1 MFGKSEVKFCG
12 SIIDGN
18 GIRPNPERVEILKKI
33 PTPTTSQQMRKLM
46 GGLNQFRHVIPNFAL
61 TVKCLNKFTNR
72 TTTTETIV
80 TKEQEETL

>member
-1 MFGKSEVKFCG
+1 MKFCG

-61 TVKCLNKFTNR
+61 TVKCLNKFTSRN
-72 TTTTETIV
+72 I
-80 TKEQEETL
+80 KGKIFLEESQI